1 VITDEVPTMD
11 VNTLRTAVMVLSFAC
26 FAGIWAWAW
35 ARGNRARF
43 AEAALLPFEDEAT
56 PAATREGGRS

>member
-1 VITDEVPTMD
+1 MD
-11 VNTLRTAVMVLSFAC
+11 VNTLRIAVTVLSFAC

-43 AEAALLPFEDEAT
+43 DEAAQLPFADAEALSERD
-56 PAATREGGRS
+56 GGRA